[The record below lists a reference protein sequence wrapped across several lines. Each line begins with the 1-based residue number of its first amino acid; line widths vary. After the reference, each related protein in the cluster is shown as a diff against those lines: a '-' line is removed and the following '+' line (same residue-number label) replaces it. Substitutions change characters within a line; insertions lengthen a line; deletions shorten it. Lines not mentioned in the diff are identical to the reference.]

1 MCIRDSYKLKYTGA
15 KEMYTTIRIREG
27 TKERLEELKKK
38 LNADSYDQVIN
49 DLLDGYTDPVRALE
63 LMIYWFVDIRNDVK
77 EITNHLRMLDQVL
90 HQ

>member
-1 MCIRDSYKLKYTGA
+1 
-15 KEMYTTIRIREG
+15 MYTTIRIKEG
-27 TKERLEELKKK
+27 TRERLEELKKK

-77 EITNHLRMLDQVL
+77 EITNHLRMLDQAL

>member
-1 MCIRDSYKLKYTGA
+1 
-15 KEMYTTIRIREG
+15 MYTTIRIREG

-49 DLLDGYTDPVRALE
+49 NLLDGYTDPVRALE

>member
-1 MCIRDSYKLKYTGA
+1 
-15 KEMYTTIRIREG
+15 MYTTIRIREG

>member
-1 MCIRDSYKLKYTGA
+1 
-15 KEMYTTIRIREG
+15 MYTTIRIREG
-27 TKERLEELKKK
+27 TRERLEELKKK

-49 DLLDGYTDPVRALE
+49 NLLDGYTDPVRALE
-63 LMIYWFVDIRNDVK
+63 LMIYWFIDIRNDVK

>member
-1 MCIRDSYKLKYTGA
+1 
-15 KEMYTTIRIREG
+15 MYTTIRIREG
-27 TKERLEELKKK
+27 TRERLEELKKK

>member
-1 MCIRDSYKLKYTGA
+1 
-15 KEMYTTIRIREG
+15 MYTTIRIREG
-27 TKERLEELKKK
+27 TRERLEELKKK

-90 HQ
+90 QQ

>member
-1 MCIRDSYKLKYTGA
+1 
-15 KEMYTTIRIREG
+15 MYTTIRIREG
-27 TKERLEELKKK
+27 TRERLEELKKK
-38 LNADSYDQVIN
+38 LDADSYDEVIN
-49 DLLDGYTDPVRALE
+49 NLLDGYTDPVRALE

>member
-1 MCIRDSYKLKYTGA
+1 
-15 KEMYTTIRIREG
+15 MYTTIRIKEG
-27 TKERLEELKKK
+27 TRERLEELKKK

-49 DLLDGYTDPVRALE
+49 NLLDGYTDPVRALE

>member
-1 MCIRDSYKLKYTGA
+1 
-15 KEMYTTIRIREG
+15 MYTTIRIKEG
-27 TKERLEELKKK
+27 TRERLEELKKK